1 MDPLIRIVVGSAIF
15 PGQQQIL
22 LASDARGEEGRERQS
37 TLEGWMNDV
46 EAPRRMWRMRMGME
60 KLHQHHSERPV
71 MCVFPVRPCDI
82 QRKGHTTAAALR
94 IVDHSSAEPSVGLH
108 FPLMVR
114 DLFNFQ
120 SHKSLLRSSIL
131 TFVILWPLHLLLRH
145 QCQWQWQ
152 HLNTWRPGRQA
163 MGYFIGGAGG

>member
-1 MDPLIRIVVGSAIF
+1 MGLRYSQDSSRYYSHLMQGEKKGERDKPPSKDEWMTSRRQGECGGCGGWGWGWKNYINTI
-15 PGQQQIL
+15 QIDL
-22 LASDARGEEGRERQS
+22 WCACFRSVHVTFRERD
-37 TLEGWMNDV
+37 T
-46 EAPRRMWRMRMGME
+46 RRAAA
-60 KLHQHHSERPV
+60 
-71 MCVFPVRPCDI
+71 
-82 QRKGHTTAAALR
+82 AAALR
-94 IVDHSSAEPSVGLH
+94 IADHSSSAEPSVGLH

-120 SHKSLLRSSIL
+120 SHKSLLRSSII